1 MAKNPYRNIEG
12 HQFWSR
18 AMSSPAP
25 GMVDPMV
32 GGPRIAPGEKVVTMG
47 SCFAQHL
54 ARNMAGLGLNYHVAE
69 PPPPGMSAD
78 ESRERNYGVF
88 SARFGNLYTVRQ
100 AVQLYERAFGTF
112 LPEDDVWDT
121 KDGFVDAFRPQ
132 IEPVAFTTAEEVRDA
147 ARNHLVAVRRMFEEA
162 DWLIFTLGLT
172 EGWRSSIDGAV
183 YPVAPGVAGG
193 SFDPVRYEFVNFSA
207 QAVQRDLSRF
217 IELVRQTNPK
227 CRFILTVSPVPLIA
241 TYEKR
246 HVWTA
251 TTYSKAVLRVAADEV
266 ERAHDHVT
274 YFPSYEVITSPA
286 AAGRYYAD
294 DLREVTDLGVK
305 HVMRIFRKHCVG
317 VAAETDAA
325 AVHPAPPVHAV
336 AASAKLATALPIAR
350 PQIAA
355 GNDAAVI
362 CDEELIEKSVR
373 ELERLDAIETPAD
386 ESASALDQAN
396 AVVQLAARAKPAP
409 AMPPEPAVATS
420 QATDD
425 FAAKFVLPR
434 VQPAPPP
441 VVPKLG
447 LIRRLFSRE

>member
-1 MAKNPYRNIEG
+1 MARNPYRSIEA

-18 AMSSPAP
+18 AMSWPAP
-25 GMVDPMV
+25 GAIDPMI
-32 GGPRIAPGEKVVTMG
+32 GGPKIAPGEKVVTMG

-69 PPPPGMSAD
+69 AAPPDMTA
-78 ESRERNYGVF
+78 EEAHERNYGVF

-112 LPEDDVWDT
+112 VPEDDVWDT
-121 KDGFVDAFRPQ
+121 KGGFVDAFRPQ
-132 IEPVAFTTAEEVRDA
+132 IEPTPFATAEEVREA
-147 ARNHLVAVRRMFEEA
+147 ARDHLVKVRRMFEDA

-172 EGWRSSIDGAV
+172 EGWRSSVDGAV

-207 QAVQRDLSRF
+207 QAVQRDLTRF
-217 IELVRQTNPK
+217 IELVRRTNPK

-266 ERAHDHVT
+266 ERAHDYVT

-286 AAGRYYAD
+286 AAGQYYAD

-305 HVMRIFRKHCVG
+305 HVMRIFRKHCVRMAG
-317 VAAETDAA
+317 DVEERPAPLGQTAILP
-325 AVHPAPPVHAV
+325 VPAPP
-336 AASAKLATALPIAR
+336 LRPAR
-350 PQIAA
+350 AQIAV
-355 GNDAAVI
+355 GNDEAVI
-362 CDEELIEKSVR
+362 CDEELIESSVR
-373 ELERLDAIETPAD
+373 ELEALDARSGQSDGLEAKEA
-386 ESASALDQAN
+386 ESL
-396 AVVQLAARAKPAP
+396 AVVAGRAEPTVTARH
-409 AMPPEPAVATS
+409 EPALTGT
-420 QATDD
+420 QAASD
-425 FAAKFVLPR
+425 FAAKFLLPEER
-434 VQPAPPP
+434 PATPPR
-441 VVPKLG
+441 PKTG
-447 LIRRLFSRE
+447 LLRRLFGRD

>member
-1 MAKNPYRNIEG
+1 MARNPYRSIEG
-12 HQFWSR
+12 HQLWSR

-25 GMVDPMV
+25 GMIDPMV
-32 GGPRIAPGEKVVTMG
+32 GGPKVLPGEKVVTMG

-54 ARNMAGLGLNYHVAE
+54 ARNMAGLGLDYYVAE
-69 PPPPGMSAD
+69 PPPPGMSA
-78 ESRERNYGVF
+78 EKARERNYGVF

-112 LPEDDVWDT
+112 QPEDDVWDT
-121 KDGFVDAFRPQ
+121 TDGFVDAFRPQ
-132 IEPVAFTTAEEVRDA
+132 IEPVAFATAEEVRDA
-147 ARNHLVAVRRMFEEA
+147 ARHHLVAVRRMFEEA

-207 QAVQRDLSRF
+207 QAVQRDLNRF

-266 ERAHDHVT
+266 ERVHDHVT

-317 VAAETDAA
+317 VAGGTECATVERVPP
-325 AVHPAPPVHAV
+325 VHPASAPAMVT
-336 AASAKLATALPIAR
+336 AARSASPAP
-350 PQIAA
+350 IAA

-373 ELERLDAIETPAD
+373 ELERLDALASTG
-386 ESASALDQAN
+386 SASAPDMDQAHDGS
-396 AVVQLAARAKPAP
+396 QLAASAQATPARP
-409 AMPPEPAVATS
+409 AEPAAAAS
-420 QATDD
+420 QATKD
-425 FAAKFVLPR
+425 FAAEFVLPR
-434 VQPAPPP
+434 DQPAPASTPP
-441 VVPKLG
+441 KPS
-447 LIRRLFSRE
+447 LIRRLFKRQ